1 MWSPAAPHPESQPG
15 STSAPGASPFA
26 RLAEDPTGQW
36 PFATPTTGP
45 VPAQPVRPRPGRS
58 GGGARRVAG
67 AAGLAVVVAAAATG
81 GAWAGATVLAPRQ
94 APAALSPAA
103 ATTPTTGNGSTG
115 NGSTANNGI
124 TSLVPVAPVSVN
136 APTVAQTVV
145 PSIVYIEV
153 SAADNR
159 FQQGFPGAGQFGDGQ
174 SQSGDGQA
182 QGGQAQPVASG
193 SGVVLDSDGH
203 IVTNRHVV
211 EAGTSY
217 RVVLSDGRSYEAK
230 LLGEDAA
237 TDLAVLK
244 ISADNL
250 SPIALGSS
258 DALKI
263 GNTTIAV
270 GSPLGLQGG
279 PSLSVGVLSAIGR
292 EVQTDQSTI
301 LYGMLQTD
309 AAINEGSSG
318 GALVDEQGHLVGI
331 TTAVGVSSVGI
342 EGVGFATPVEVVK
355 RVADEL
361 IAHGAATTAG
371 LGISGTTAY
380 RNLPDGGQAPTGVEI
395 GQVQTGSAADKA
407 GLKDSDV
414 ITHVD
419 GVAVDTMDE
428 LVSILRRHAAGDQV
442 TLTVQRGGADQTIT
456 VVLGTLS

>member
-1 MWSPAAPHPESQPG
+1 MWSPTAPHPESQPG
-15 STSAPGASPFA
+15 STPAPGASPFA
-26 RLAEDPTGQW
+26 RPAEDPTDQW
-36 PFATPTTGP
+36 PFAAPTPGS
-45 VPAQPVRPRPGRS
+45 VPTQPLRPRSARS
-58 GGGARRVAG
+58 GAGARRVAG
-67 AAGLAVVVAAAATG
+67 AAGLAIVVAAAATG
-81 GAWAGATVLAPRQ
+81 GAWAGATVLAPRP

-103 ATTPTTGNGSTG
+103 ATTPITTG

-124 TSLVPVAPVSVN
+124 TSLVPVAPISVN

-145 PSIVYIEV
+145 PSVAYIEV
-153 SAADNR
+153 SAAASNQ

-174 SQSGDGQA
+174 SQNGQSQA
-182 QGGQAQPVASG
+182 RGGQAQPVASG
-193 SGVVLDSDGH
+193 SGVVLDKDGH
-203 IVTNRHVV
+203 VVTNRHVV

-244 ISADNL
+244 IHADDL
-250 SPIALGSS
+250 SPISLGTS

-263 GNTTIAV
+263 GSPTIAV

-318 GALVDEQGHLVGI
+318 GALVDEQGRLVGI
-331 TTAVGVSSVGI
+331 TTAVGVSSVGV
-342 EGVGFATPVEVVK
+342 EGVGFATPVEIVK

-361 IAHGAATTAG
+361 IADGAATTAG

-380 RNLPDGGQAPTGVEI
+380 RNLSDGGQAPTGVEI
-395 GQVQTGSAADKA
+395 GQVQTGSAADKG
-407 GLKDSDV
+407 GLKEGDV

-428 LVSILRRHAAGDQV
+428 LISILRRHSAGDQV

-456 VVLGTLS
+456 VVLGSLS

>member
-1 MWSPAAPHPESQPG
+1 MWSPAAPHPEPQPG
-15 STSAPGASPFA
+15 SEPAPGDSPFG
-26 RLAEDPTGQW
+26 RHAEAPTGQW
-36 PFATPTTGP
+36 PFATPTSPIAT
-45 VPAQPVRPRPGRS
+45 QPVRARSGRPGA
-58 GGGARRVAG
+58 GVRRVAG

-81 GAWAGATVLAPRQ
+81 GAWAGATVLAPRA
-94 APAALSPAA
+94 APATITPAA
-103 ATTPTTGNGSTG
+103 ATTTG
-115 NGSTANNGI
+115 NGSTANNGVS
-124 TSLVPVAPVSVN
+124 SLVPVAPVSVN

-145 PSIVYIEV
+145 PSVVYIEV
-153 SAADNR
+153 SAAGSR

-174 SQSGDGQA
+174 SQNGDGQA
-182 QGGQAQPVASG
+182 QGGQVQPVASG
-193 SGVVLDSDGH
+193 SGVVLDKDGH
-203 IVTNRHVV
+203 VVTNRHVV

-217 RVVLSDGRSYEAK
+217 RVILSDGRSYAAK

-244 ISADNL
+244 ISADDL
-250 SPIALGSS
+250 TPIVLGSS
-258 DALKI
+258 DVLKI
-263 GNTTIAV
+263 GGTTIAV

-292 EVQTDQSTI
+292 EVQTDQQTI

-342 EGVGFATPVEVVK
+342 EGVGFATPVEIVK

-371 LGISGTTAY
+371 LGISGATAY
-380 RNLPDGGQAPTGVEI
+380 RDLSDGGQAPTGVEI

-407 GLKDSDV
+407 GLKDGDV

-428 LVSILRRHAAGDQV
+428 LVSILRRHSAGDQV
-442 TLTVQRGGADQTIT
+442 TLTVQRTGGEQTVT
-456 VVLGTLS
+456 VVLGSLSS

>member
-1 MWSPAAPHPESQPG
+1 M
-15 STSAPGASPFA
+15 
-26 RLAEDPTGQW
+26 
-36 PFATPTTGP
+36 
-45 VPAQPVRPRPGRS
+45 
-58 GGGARRVAG
+58 
-67 AAGLAVVVAAAATG
+67 
-81 GAWAGATVLAPRQ
+81 
-94 APAALSPAA
+94 
-103 ATTPTTGNGSTG
+103 
-115 NGSTANNGI
+115 
-124 TSLVPVAPVSVN
+124 
-136 APTVAQTVV
+136 
-145 PSIVYIEV
+145 
-153 SAADNR
+153 
-159 FQQGFPGAGQFGDGQ
+159 
-174 SQSGDGQA
+174 
-182 QGGQAQPVASG
+182 ASG
-193 SGVVLDSDGH
+193 SGVVLDADGH
-203 IVTNRHVV
+203 VVTNRHVV

-217 RVVLSDGRSYEAK
+217 RVVLSDGRSYAAK

-244 ISADNL
+244 ISADDL
-250 SPIALGSS
+250 TPIALGSS

-263 GNTTIAV
+263 GGTTIAV

-292 EVQTDQSTI
+292 EVQTDQQTI

-342 EGVGFATPVEVVK
+342 EGVGFATPVEIVK
-355 RVADEL
+355 RVTDEL
-361 IAHGAATTAG
+361 IAKGAATTAG

-380 RNLPDGGQAPTGVEI
+380 RDLSDGGQAPTGVEI
-395 GQVQTGSAADKA
+395 GQVQTGAAADKA
-407 GLKDSDV
+407 GLKESDV

>member
-1 MWSPAAPHPESQPG
+1 MWSPAAPHPEPEPG
-15 STSAPGASPFA
+15 STPTSGASPFA
-26 RLAEDPTGQW
+26 RPAEDPAGQW
-36 PFATPTTGP
+36 FATPAADP
-45 VPAQPVRPRPGRS
+45 VVTAPVRPRPARS
-58 GGGARRVAG
+58 GAGARRMAG

-81 GAWAGATVLAPRQ
+81 GAWAGATVLAPRA
-94 APAALSPAA
+94 APAAISPAA
-103 ATTPTTGNGSTG
+103 AATAPATTG

-124 TSLVPVAPVSVN
+124 TTLVPVAPVSVN

-145 PSIVYIEV
+145 PSVVYIEV
-153 SAADNR
+153 SAASNGR
-159 FQQGFPGAGQFGDGQ
+159 FQQGFPGAGQIPGNGQ

-193 SGVVLDSDGH
+193 SGVVLDADGH
-203 IVTNRHVV
+203 VVTNRHVV

-217 RVVLSDGRSYEAK
+217 RVVLSDGRSYAAK

-244 ISADNL
+244 ISAADL
-250 SPIALGSS
+250 TPIALGSS

-263 GNTTIAV
+263 GGTTIAV

-292 EVQTDQSTI
+292 EVQTDQQTI

-342 EGVGFATPVEVVK
+342 EGVGFATPVEIVK

-361 IAHGAATTAG
+361 IAKGAATTAG

-380 RNLPDGGQAPTGVEI
+380 RDLSDGGQAPTGVEI
-395 GQVQTGSAADKA
+395 GQVQTGAAADKA
-407 GLKDSDV
+407 GLKESDV